1 MKFNRISTAKIQ
13 ESVDIERLIASQY
26 PDNYLGMQQ
35 IQIPQDGGQ
44 SIEILKAYLGWE
56 PRKLCFGQII
66 AILKYKNRLFKVRF
80 HVWREFQPTALA
92 NRMTEIEELV
102 SKTRMD
108 DLYLEAIP
116 TDFGH
121 KAFWL
126 NTPDSQLDEESLALR
141 SVSKAL
147 KAYSVSKQLCK
158 KLRKKQRKVV

>member
-80 HVWREFQPTALA
+80 HVWREFQPAALA
-92 NRMTEIEELV
+92 NRMTDR
-102 SKTRMD
+102 K
-108 DLYLEAIP
+108 
-116 TDFGH
+116 
-121 KAFWL
+121 
-126 NTPDSQLDEESLALR
+126 
-141 SVSKAL
+141 SV
-147 KAYSVSKQLCK
+147 V
-158 KLRKKQRKVV
+158 

>member
-66 AILKYKNRLFKVRF
+66 AILKYKTGFLRCDFMSGGNFSRRL
-80 HVWREFQPTALA
+80 
-92 NRMTEIEELV
+92 
-102 SKTRMD
+102 
-108 DLYLEAIP
+108 
-116 TDFGH
+116 
-121 KAFWL
+121 
-126 NTPDSQLDEESLALR
+126 LR
-141 SVSKAL
+141 IA
-147 KAYSVSKQLCK
+147 
-158 KLRKKQRKVV
+158 

>member
-1 MKFNRISTAKIQ
+1 MECKHISTAKIQ
-13 ESVDIERLIASQY
+13 EGVDIERLTATQY

-35 IQIPQDGGQ
+35 IQVPQNEGQ
-44 SIEILKAYLGWE
+44 SIEILKAYLGWK
-56 PRKLCFGQII
+56 PGKPCFGQII

-80 HVWREFQPTALA
+80 HVWKESQPAALA
-92 NRMTEIEELV
+92 NHMTEIEELV
-102 SKTRMD
+102 PKTCMD
-108 DLYLEAIP
+108 QLYLEAIP

-158 KLRKKQRKVV
+158 KLREKQRKVV